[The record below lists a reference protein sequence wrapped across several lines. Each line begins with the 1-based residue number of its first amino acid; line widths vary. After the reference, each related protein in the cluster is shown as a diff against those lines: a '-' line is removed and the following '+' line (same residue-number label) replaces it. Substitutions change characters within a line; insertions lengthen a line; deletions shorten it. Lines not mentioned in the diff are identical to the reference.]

1 MPNPSRKD
9 RLGPLL
15 RWHRPRHEP
24 KTVLARRSDG
34 LGERLNAVLN
44 AIRLSDL
51 LDVEFR
57 FTWPLDHAADEGHAI
72 APADQFFST
81 AFLADHWVDH
91 DTTAEG
97 FVLPAGPVADLDSL
111 RTQLRSAPRGLL
123 APNRSLAALIDGEAV
138 PAVLRG
144 YSSEFARIGFHPDI
158 EAAIATARAVPLPAG
173 STGIH
178 LRAGDMLDGQF
189 RLENRFST
197 KVISAPVARTLV
209 ERFRADGSTVLVFG
223 QDGDLITELCRSTGA
238 IEAATLR
245 PEAGLSRFSEAMFD
259 MVLLSRCARIIGGSS
274 GFAVHAAYLGDT
286 KVDAYSKLVRPME
299 AVAVTRRDLALHGPT
314 YHAKHRAFAWWSA
327 YYEARKQ
334 LTTEEAIELVG
345 AALEAD
351 PTNPRYLLRLAAL
364 HYRDGR
370 AGSGD
375 DALGQALAGDLGK
388 DRVTLE
394 SVMSLSYRTPAGQ
407 FDSRE
412 IIDDIERAAEN
423 GSAIAAL
430 YRAGL
435 HAARG
440 DSDDAAKDVVTFG
453 SHAELDGRWGPFDA
467 LRSRVLATLAKAGRS
482 AWP

>member
-1 MPNPSRKD
+1 MSNPSRRD
-9 RLGPLL
+9 RLGSLL
-15 RWHRPRHEP
+15 RWGRHEP
-24 KTVLARRSDG
+24 KVVLARRSDG

-51 LDVEFR
+51 LGVEFR
-57 FTWPLDHAADEGHAI
+57 FTWPLDHADEESHAI
-72 APADQFFST
+72 APADQFFSR
-81 AFLADHWVDH
+81 AFLADHRVDH
-91 DTTAEG
+91 DTMAEG
-97 FVLPAGPVADLDSL
+97 FVLPAGPADDLDTL
-111 RTQLRSAPRGLL
+111 RAQLASAPRGLL
-123 APNRSLAALIDGEAV
+123 APNRSLASRIDGEAV

-158 EAAIATARAVPLPAG
+158 EAAIEAARAAPLPAE

-178 LRAGDMLDGQF
+178 LRAGDILDGRF

-197 KVISAPVARTLV
+197 KVISASVARALI
-209 ERFRADGSTVLVFG
+209 ERSRADGSTVLVFG
-223 QDGDLITELCRSTGA
+223 QDADLIAELCRSTGA
-238 IEAATLR
+238 IDAATLR
-245 PEAGLSRFSEAMFD
+245 PEAGLSRFAEAMFD

-274 GFAVHAAYLGDT
+274 GFAVHAAYLGD
-286 KVDAYSKLVRPME
+286 KMVDVYSKLVRPME
-299 AVAVTRRDLALHGPT
+299 AVAITRADLARHGPT
-314 YHAKHRAFAWWSA
+314 YHAKHRAFSWWSA

-334 LTTEEAIELVG
+334 LTADEAIELVG

-364 HYRDGR
+364 HYREGR
-370 AGSGD
+370 ADSGD
-375 DALGQALAGDLGK
+375 DALGQALAGDLDK

-412 IIDDIERAAEN
+412 IIDDVERAAES

-435 HAARG
+435 RAARG
-440 DSDDAAKDVVTFG
+440 DADDAAKDVATFA
-453 SHAELDGRWGPFDA
+453 SHADLDGRWGPFDA
-467 LRSRVLATLAKAGRS
+467 LRPRVLATLAEAGRP